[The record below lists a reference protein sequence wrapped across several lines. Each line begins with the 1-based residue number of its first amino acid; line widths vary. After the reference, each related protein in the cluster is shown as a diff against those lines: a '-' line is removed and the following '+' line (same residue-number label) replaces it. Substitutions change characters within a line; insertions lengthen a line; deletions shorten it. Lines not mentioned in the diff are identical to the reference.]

1 MSVLKLIRAQTNLK
15 QTLLA
20 LPNEIIVSRHSR
32 RNHIHMLDENYLIK
46 VCRKRRT
53 WRESWA
59 LRRIC
64 RASRGERERRN
75 MTRNMC
81 DEAVLFCRTRRRIL
95 LKTFSYSS
103 EAAGVTNLSI
113 IPVLL
118 PSTEI
123 EMFVAADRERGLLWI
138 ISFVQVSLERGAR
151 KKFIIIT
158 LALLFKDEL
167 STHNFTISFINSD
180 RRERSIGENL
190 PAHQR
195 FSNRSRFA
203 FLSPCNGFP
212 YKKETFSTFRNSC
225 R

>member
-1 MSVLKLIRAQTNLK
+1 MTWKLSAKKDLSSVEGRA
-15 QTLLA
+15 
-20 LPNEIIVSRHSR
+20 
-32 RNHIHMLDENYLIK
+32 
-46 VCRKRRT
+46 
-53 WRESWA
+53 
-59 LRRIC
+59 
-64 RASRGERERRN
+64 RASGTWHE
-75 MTRNMC
+75 TC
-81 DEAVLFCRTRRRIL
+81 ATKLFCSVEHVGGFL

-113 IPVLL
+113 IPVSL

-123 EMFVAADRERGLLWI
+123 EMFVAADGERGLLWI
-138 ISFVQVSLERGAR
+138 ISFVQVSLGRGAW
-151 KKFIIIT
+151 KTFVIIT